1 MERIERGMLAWSR
14 AGHDTDT
21 LYLVCGVEGDFVYL
35 CDGRIRGFQ
44 NPKKKNRKHI
54 QVIRSIPEDLADWD
68 GKALKNEEIRAILK
82 KYKAKEVP
90 NV

>member
-35 CDGRIRGFQ
+35 CGRLCGVAARPGGASAA
-44 NPKKKNRKHI
+44 
-54 QVIRSIPEDLADWD
+54 VIA
-68 GKALKNEEIRAILK
+68 N
-82 KYKAKEVP
+82 YY
-90 NV
+90 